1 VLWALR
7 GGFSRMESTRG
18 AMMEGTTGT
27 RGRKPPSES
36 SKMGLWAA
44 TSIAVGTMIG
54 ASIFSIFGLGAQ
66 IAGRNLPLV
75 FVLSGVLAFLVAHSY
90 AQLGS
95 RIVSNAGAI
104 EFILKGFGDG
114 TIAGTLSFLTWFTYA
129 ISIALFAK
137 GFAGYFLP
145 LIGVG
150 TTFYTAGLVAA
161 AVILA
166 FTVLGL
172 LGTKAVGRAELAIV
186 LVKLSILGVFIVL
199 GLRMI
204 RPTWVTPTFA
214 PGHAQGT
221 FTAVAVFFLSYMG
234 FGLVANASENIR
246 DPKRNVP
253 RAIYLSIAIVT
264 LVYVAVALVAV
275 GNVPLAELIKTKD
288 FALAVAAK
296 PFLGQAGY
304 LLIGIG
310 ALFSISS
317 ALNATLFGGANIAYA
332 LAKDGELPR
341 FFERK
346 EWFGGSLGLYLTAA
360 ISLVLSLTFNLNGI
374 ASMTSAVFMA
384 IYFFVLLSHLRLVKK
399 VGGSRIVILGSIAL
413 VVAVFVLLLV
423 HEWRTERT
431 SFYGTWIIFLA
442 GLTIELIY
450 RARSHRRLRHR
461 TASAGSDAAQDGP

>member
-1 VLWALR
+1 
-7 GGFSRMESTRG
+7 
-18 AMMEGTTGT
+18 
-27 RGRKPPSES
+27 
-36 SKMGLWAA
+36 
-44 TSIAVGTMIG
+44 MIG

-75 FVLSGVLAFLVAHSY
+75 FVLSGVLALLVAHSY
-90 AQLGS
+90 ARLGS

-145 LIGVG
+145 LIGVAS
-150 TTFYTAGLVAA
+150 TFHATALAVV
-161 AVILA
+161 AVILS

-172 LGTKAVGRAELAIV
+172 LGTKAVGRAELTIV
-186 LVKLSILGVFIVL
+186 TIKLSILGVFIVL
-199 GLRMI
+199 GLRTI
-204 RPTWVTPTFA
+204 HPSWVTPTFA
-214 PGHAQGT
+214 AGQAGGT

-246 DPKRNVP
+246 QPERNVP

-275 GNVPLAELIKTKD
+275 GNVSLAELMKSQD

-304 LLIGIG
+304 LLISIG

-346 EWFGGSLGLYLTAA
+346 AWFSGSMGLYLTAG
-360 ISLVLSLTFNLNGI
+360 ISILLSLAFNLNGI

-384 IYFFVLLSHLRLVKK
+384 IYVFVLWSHLRMRKT
-399 VGGSRIVILGSIAL
+399 VGGSRFVILGTIL
-413 VVAVFVLLLV
+413 LILAVFGLLLS

-431 SFYGTWIIFLA
+431 SFYGTWLVFAI
-442 GLTIELIY
+442 GLGVELVY
-450 RARSHRRLRHR
+450 RAQTRRNLRHR
-461 TASAGSDAAQDGP
+461 SPHPGAVPDETHTLPRTQRF

>member
-1 VLWALR
+1 
-7 GGFSRMESTRG
+7 MESAKG
-18 AMMEGTTGT
+18 AMMERQVEPQDSQTSTGS
-27 RGRKPPSES
+27 P
-36 SKMGLWAA
+36 KMGLWAA

-66 IAGRNLPLV
+66 IAGQNLPLV
-75 FVLSGVLAFLVAHSY
+75 FVLSGALAFLVAHSY

-114 TIAGTLSFLTWFTYA
+114 MIAGTLSFLTWFTYA

-145 LIGVG
+145 LVGVE
-150 TTFYTAGLVAA
+150 TTFYSAGVVAA
-161 AVILA
+161 VVILA
-166 FTVLGL
+166 FTGLGL
-172 LGTKAVGRAELAIV
+172 LGTRAVGRAELAIV
-186 LVKLSILGVFIVL
+186 TVKLSILGLFIVL
-199 GLRMI
+199 GLRLVH
-204 RPTWVTPTFA
+204 PSWVTPTFA
-214 PGHAQGT
+214 AGHAGGT

-264 LVYVAVALVAV
+264 FVYVAVALVAV
-275 GNVPLAELIKTKD
+275 GNVPLAELIKTQD

-304 LLIGIG
+304 LLISIG

-341 FFERK
+341 LFERK

-374 ASMTSAVFMA
+374 ASMTSAVFMV
-384 IYFFVLLSHLRLVKK
+384 IYFFVLLSHLRLVKE
-399 VGGSRIVILGSIAL
+399 VGGRRFVIAISMTL
-413 VVAVFVLLLV
+413 VAAVFVLLLI
-423 HEWRTERT
+423 HEWRTDRT
-431 SFYGTWIIFLA
+431 SFYGTWIVFLA
-442 GLTIELIY
+442 GLVVELAY

-461 TASAGSDAAQDGP
+461 SAPPSTAAGMRVDSSTE

>member
-1 VLWALR
+1 MAK
-7 GGFSRMESTRG
+7 ETK
-18 AMMEGTTGT
+18 AEETQ
-27 RGRKPPSES
+27 PSNDS

-114 TIAGTLSFLTWFTYA
+114 TVAGTLSFLSWFTYA

-145 LIGVG
+145 LAGFSTSFYSTGV
-150 TTFYTAGLVAA
+150 VAA
-161 AVILA
+161 AVILV
-166 FTVLGL
+166 FTGLGL
-172 LGTKAVGRAELAIV
+172 LGTKAVGRAELLIV
-186 LVKLSILGVFIVL
+186 MVKLSILGVFIVL

-204 RPTWVTPTFA
+204 HPAWVTPTFA
-214 PGHAQGT
+214 AGHAGGT

-246 DPKRNVP
+246 NPTKNVP
-253 RAIYLSIAIVT
+253 RAIYLSIGIVT
-264 LVYVAVALVAV
+264 VVYIAVALVAV
-275 GNVPLAELIKTKD
+275 GNVALPELIKTQD

-304 LLIGIG
+304 LLISIG

-346 EWFGGSLGLYLTAA
+346 AWFSGSLGLYLTAA
-360 ISLVLSLTFNLNGI
+360 ISLVLALVFNLNGI

-384 IYFFVLLSHLRLVKK
+384 IYLFVLMSHLRLIRT
-399 VGGSRIVILGSIAL
+399 VGGSRIVILGSIVL

-423 HEWRTERT
+423 HEWTTDRT
-431 SFYGTWIIFLA
+431 SFYGTWIVFVA
-442 GLTIELIY
+442 GLVVELIY
-450 RARSHRRLRHR
+450 RARSHRRLQHR
-461 TASAGSDAAQDGP
+461 TSLHHTHSR

>member
-1 VLWALR
+1 
-7 GGFSRMESTRG
+7 
-18 AMMEGTTGT
+18 
-27 RGRKPPSES
+27 
-36 SKMGLWAA
+36 MGLWAA

-66 IAGRNLPLV
+66 IAGQNLPLV
-75 FVLSGVLAFLVAHSY
+75 FGLSGVLALLVAHSY

-95 RIVSNAGAI
+95 RIVSNAGAV
-104 EFILKGFGDG
+104 EFVLKGFGDG

-145 LIGVG
+145 LVGVEA
-150 TTFYTAGLVAA
+150 TFYTSGTVAA
-161 AVILA
+161 ALIFA

-172 LGTKAVGRAELAIV
+172 LGTKAVSRAELAIV

-199 GLRMI
+199 GLRTI
-204 RPTWVTPTFA
+204 HPEWVAPTFTA
-214 PGHAQGT
+214 GHAGGT

-246 DPKRNVP
+246 NPRKTVP
-253 RAIYLSIAIVT
+253 RAIYLSIGVVT
-264 LVYVAVALVAV
+264 AVYVAVALVAV
-275 GNVPLAELIKTKD
+275 GNVSLPSLVKSQD
-288 FALAVAAK
+288 FALAEAAK
-296 PFLGQAGY
+296 PLLGQVGY
-304 LLIGIG
+304 FLISIG

-346 EWFGGSLGLYLTAA
+346 SWFSGSLGLYLTAA
-360 ISLVLSLTFNLNGI
+360 ISLALALTFNLNGI

-384 IYFFVLLSHLRLVKK
+384 IYFFVLLSHLRLIKT
-399 VGGSRIVILGSIAL
+399 VGGSRVVIAGSIL
-413 VVAVFVLLLV
+413 LIIAVFTLLLI
-423 HEWRTERT
+423 HEWRTERM
-431 SFYGTWIIFLA
+431 SFYGTWIIFVV
-442 GLTIELIY
+442 GVSVELLY
-450 RARSHRRLRHR
+450 RARTRRCLRNRPPHQ
-461 TASAGSDAAQDGP
+461 G

>member
-1 VLWALR
+1 MSKQAED
-7 GGFSRMESTRG
+7 SQ
-18 AMMEGTTGT
+18 
-27 RGRKPPSES
+27 PPES

-66 IAGRNLPLV
+66 IAGQNLPLV
-75 FVLSGVLAFLVAHSY
+75 FVLSGALAFLVAHSY

-145 LIGVG
+145 LIGASI
-150 TTFYTAGLVAA
+150 TFFSAGLVV
-161 AVILA
+161 AVVITA
-166 FTVLGL
+166 FTALGL

-186 LVKLSILGVFIVL
+186 VVKLSILGVFIVL

-204 RPTWVTPTFA
+204 HPAWVTPTFA
-214 PGHAQGT
+214 AGRADGT

-234 FGLVANASENIR
+234 FGLVANASEDIR
-246 DPKRNVP
+246 NPTKNVP
-253 RAIYLSIAIVT
+253 RAIYLSIGIVT
-264 LVYVAVALVAV
+264 IIYVAVALVAV
-275 GNVPLAELIKTKD
+275 GNVPLPELIRTQD

-317 ALNATLFGGANIAYA
+317 ALNATLFGGANIAFA

-346 EWFGGSLGLYLTAA
+346 AWFSGTLGLYLTAA
-360 ISLVLSLTFNLNGI
+360 ISLVLSLAFNLNGI
-374 ASMTSAVFMA
+374 ASMTSAVFMV
-384 IYFFVLLSHLRLVKK
+384 IYLFVLLSHLRLVKT
-399 VGGSRIVILGSIAL
+399 VGGSRIVIVGSIVL
-413 VVAVFVLLLV
+413 IVAVFVLLLI
-423 HEWRTERT
+423 HEWRTERS
-431 SFYGTWIIFLA
+431 SFYGTWIVFFA
-442 GLTIELIY
+442 GLAIELLY
-450 RARSHRRLRHR
+450 RARSHRRLKERAPSHHLHWIR
-461 TASAGSDAAQDGP
+461 TRSR

>member
-1 VLWALR
+1 MVEQPR
-7 GGFSRMESTRG
+7 
-18 AMMEGTTGT
+18 
-27 RGRKPPSES
+27 RKNGPSDS
-36 SKMGLWAA
+36 SKMGLAAA

-66 IAGRNLPLV
+66 IAGENLPLV
-75 FVLSGVLAFLVAHSY
+75 FVLSGALALLVAHSY

-95 RIVSNAGAI
+95 KIVSNAGAI
-104 EFILKGFGDG
+104 EFILRGFGDG
-114 TIAGTLSFLTWFTYA
+114 IVAGTLSFLTWFTYA

-145 LIGVG
+145 LIGVQ
-150 TTFYTAGLVAA
+150 TSFYATGLVGA
-161 AVILA
+161 AVIGL

-172 LGTKAVGRAELAIV
+172 LGTRAVGRTEFVIV
-186 LVKLSILGVFIVL
+186 TVKVAILGLFIVL
-199 GLRMI
+199 GLRLI
-204 RPTWVTPTFA
+204 HPSWVRPIMTPS
-214 PGHAQGT
+214 HAGST

-234 FGLVANASENIR
+234 FGLVANASENIKN
-246 DPKRNVP
+246 PTRNVP

-264 LVYVAVALVAV
+264 VIYVAVALVAV
-275 GNVPLAELIKTKD
+275 GTVPIAQLVRSQD

-304 LLIGIG
+304 LLISLG

-346 EWFGGSLGLYLTAA
+346 IWFSGTSGLYLTAA
-360 ISLVLSLTFNLNGI
+360 VSLLLSLTFNLNGI

-384 IYFFVLLSHLRLVKK
+384 IYLFVLLSHLRMTEK
-399 VGGSRIVILGSIAL
+399 VGGNKIVIVTSMIL
-413 VVAVFVLLLV
+413 VVGVFVLLLL
-423 HEWRTERT
+423 HEWRTDRV
-431 SFYGTWIIFLA
+431 SFFGTWIIFSV
-442 GLTIELIY
+442 GLIVELLY
-450 RARSHRRLRHR
+450 RHYTRRSLRRRGIR
-461 TASAGSDAAQDGP
+461 REV

>member
-1 VLWALR
+1 MVEQPR
-7 GGFSRMESTRG
+7 
-18 AMMEGTTGT
+18 
-27 RGRKPPSES
+27 RKNGPSDS
-36 SKMGLWAA
+36 SKMGLAAA

-66 IAGRNLPLV
+66 IAGENLPLV
-75 FVLSGVLAFLVAHSY
+75 FVLSGALALLVAHSY

-95 RIVSNAGAI
+95 KIVSNAGAI
-104 EFILKGFGDG
+104 EFILRGFGDG
-114 TIAGTLSFLTWFTYA
+114 IVAGTLSFLTWFTYA

-145 LIGVG
+145 LIGVQ
-150 TTFYTAGLVAA
+150 TSFYATGLVGA
-161 AVILA
+161 AVIGL

-172 LGTKAVGRAELAIV
+172 LGTRAVGRTEFVIV
-186 LVKLSILGVFIVL
+186 TVKVAILGLFIVL
-199 GLRMI
+199 GLRLI
-204 RPTWVTPTFA
+204 HPSWVRPIMTPS
-214 PGHAQGT
+214 HAGST

-234 FGLVANASENIR
+234 FGLVANASENIKN
-246 DPKRNVP
+246 PTRNVP

-264 LVYVAVALVAV
+264 VIYVAVALVAV
-275 GNVPLAELIKTKD
+275 GTVPIAQLVRSQD

-304 LLIGIG
+304 LLISLG

-346 EWFGGSLGLYLTAA
+346 IWFSGTSGLYLTAA
-360 ISLVLSLTFNLNGI
+360 VSLLLSLTFNLNGI

-384 IYFFVLLSHLRLVKK
+384 IYLFVLLSHLRMKEK
-399 VGGSRIVILGSIAL
+399 VGGNKIVIVTSMIL
-413 VVAVFVLLLV
+413 VVGVFVLLLL
-423 HEWRTERT
+423 HEWRTDRV
-431 SFYGTWIIFLA
+431 SFFGTWIIFSV
-442 GLTIELIY
+442 GLIVELLY
-450 RARSHRRLRHR
+450 RHYTRRSLRRRGIR
-461 TASAGSDAAQDGP
+461 REV

>member
-1 VLWALR
+1 
-7 GGFSRMESTRG
+7 
-18 AMMEGTTGT
+18 MEGDKQTGH
-27 RGRKPPSES
+27 S
-36 SKMGLWAA
+36 SPVRSQKMGLWAA

-75 FVLSGVLAFLVAHSY
+75 FVLSGALALLVAHSY
-90 AQLGS
+90 ARLGS

-114 TIAGTLSFLTWFTYA
+114 TITGTLSFLTWFTYA

-145 LIGVG
+145 LTGAA
-150 TTFYTAGLVAA
+150 TTFTLTGLVVV

-166 FTVLGL
+166 FTALGL
-172 LGTKAVGRAELAIV
+172 LGTQAVGRAELAIV
-186 LVKLSILGVFIVL
+186 VIKLSILGVFIVL

-204 RPTWVTPTFA
+204 HPTWVVPTFSA
-214 PGHAQGT
+214 GHLGGT

-246 DPKRNVP
+246 NPEKNVP
-253 RAIYLSIAIVT
+253 RAIYLSIGIVT
-264 LVYVAVALVAV
+264 VVYVAVALVAV
-275 GNVPLAELIKTKD
+275 GNVSLPELMKSKD
-288 FALAVAAK
+288 FALAAAAE
-296 PFLGQAGY
+296 PFLGRAGY
-304 LLIGIG
+304 FLISIG

-332 LAKDGELPR
+332 LAKDGELPK

-346 EWFGGSLGLYLTAA
+346 AWFSGSMGLYLTAG
-360 ISLVLSLTFNLNGI
+360 ISLVLSLAFNLNGI

-384 IYFFVLLSHLRLVKK
+384 IYVFVLWSHLRLLKTI
-399 VGGSRIVILGSIAL
+399 GGSRLIIIGTILLI
-413 VVAVFVLLLV
+413 VAVFVLLLI
-423 HEWRTERT
+423 HEWRTERA
-431 SFYGTWIIFLA
+431 SFYGTWIVFLA
-442 GLTIELIY
+442 GLVVELTY
-450 RARSHRRLRHR
+450 RARTHRRLHHR
-461 TASAGSDAAQDGP
+461 SPHPDATRQEPGQ

>member
-1 VLWALR
+1 MDEQTPTEANQP
-7 GGFSRMESTRG
+7 S
-18 AMMEGTTGT
+18 
-27 RGRKPPSES
+27 SES

-66 IAGRNLPLV
+66 IAGQNLPLV

-90 AQLGS
+90 AQMGS

-114 TIAGTLSFLTWFTYA
+114 TIAGTLSFLMWFTYA

-145 LIGVG
+145 LIGVS
-150 TTFYTAGLVAA
+150 TTFYSAGLVGA
-161 AVILA
+161 AVILV

-172 LGTKAVGRAELAIV
+172 LGTRAVGRAELAIV
-186 LVKLSILGVFIVL
+186 VVKLSILGVFIVL
-199 GLRMI
+199 GLRMVH
-204 RPTWVTPTFA
+204 PAWVTPTFA
-214 PGHAQGT
+214 AGHIGGT

-246 DPKRNVP
+246 NPTKNVP

-264 LVYVAVALVAV
+264 VVYVAVALVAV
-275 GNVPLAELIKTKD
+275 GNVALPELIRTQD

-317 ALNATLFGGANIAYA
+317 ALNATLFGGANIAFA

-346 EWFGGSLGLYLTAA
+346 AWFSGSMGLYLTAA
-360 ISLVLSLTFNLNGI
+360 ISLILSLTFNLNGI
-374 ASMTSAVFMA
+374 ASMTSAVFMV
-384 IYFFVLLSHLRLVKK
+384 IYLFVLISHLRLIKT

-413 VVAVFVLLLV
+413 IVAVFVLLLI
-423 HEWRTERT
+423 HEWRTERS
-431 SFYGTWIIFLA
+431 SFYGTWIVFLA
-442 GLTIELIY
+442 GLAVELIY
-450 RARSHRRLRHR
+450 RARTHRHLHHRAHLPHIPRIRLRHR
-461 TASAGSDAAQDGP
+461 